1 MIRRSWLRE
10 ARSQGQALRRLE
22 RAAALMN
29 PFLLVIAIG
38 LLVINLS
45 CYAALELGRMHSL
58 RGGPSQVVNP
68 APVLG
73 QTAVTGP
80 PLS

>member
-1 MIRRSWLRE
+1 
-10 ARSQGQALRRLE
+10 
-22 RAAALMN
+22 MN

-58 RGGPSQVVNP
+58 RGGSSNAMKP
-68 APVLG
+68 APALG
-73 QTAVTGP
+73 QTAVTGL